1 MTVTDQFPAPDL
13 LQLAGKVAVVTGG
26 AEGIGEGIVD
36 LFVDTG
42 AKVVVADIN
51 GEGAERVAAG
61 VRQRGGVAH
70 SIAADIRT
78 SEGIAA
84 IVEAADLLGGADAL
98 VNNAGGDFSYISGRG
113 AAGVQSIF
121 DVERDYFDACVELNL
136 KATLFCCQAFARS
149 MIDHGHGGSIVNI
162 TSFQGVNASP
172 GYPVYGPVK
181 AAIAQLTRTLA
192 YELGRHGIRVNAVAP
207 TFIESPR
214 AADLPAH
221 RREAAA
227 RAMPVGRTGSA
238 RDLAM
243 MVVALSSPA
252 FGYYTGHHIAAD
264 GGLGLTTARLPILF
278 DLEPR

>member
-1 MTVTDQFPAPDL
+1 MVVPLPAPDL
-13 LQLAGKVAVVTGG
+13 LGLAGTVTVVTGG
-26 AEGIGEGIVD
+26 AQGIGEGIVE
-36 LFVDTG
+36 LFVDAG
-42 AKVVVADIN
+42 SSVVVADIN
-51 GEGAERVAAG
+51 GEGAERVAAS
-61 VRQRGGVAH
+61 VRDRGGVA
-70 SIAADIRT
+70 SSVEADIRT
-78 SEGIAA
+78 PDGITAMVA
-84 IVEAADLLGGADAL
+84 AADLMGGADAL

-121 DVERDYFDACVELNL
+121 DVDRDYFDACVDLNL
-136 KATLFCCQAFARS
+136 KATLFCCQAFARD
-149 MIDHGHGGSIVNI
+149 MIDRGRGGSIVNI
-162 TSFQGVNASP
+162 TSFQGTNASP

-243 MVVALSSPA
+243 MVLALSSPA

-264 GGLGLTTARLPILF
+264 GGLGLTTARVPILF
-278 DLEPR
+278 DLDPS

>member
-1 MTVTDQFPAPDL
+1 MVEQAPSPDL
-13 LQLAGKVAVVTGG
+13 LLLAGKVAVVTGG
-26 AEGIGEGIVD
+26 AQGIGEGIVEA
-36 LFVDTG
+36 FVDAG
-42 AKVVVADIN
+42 SSVVVADIN
-51 GEGAERVAAG
+51 GDGAERVAAAA
-61 VRQRGGVAH
+61 RDRGGVAK
-70 SIAADIRT
+70 AVEADIRT
-78 SEGIAA
+78 SHGIDAMVTAA
-84 IVEAADLLGGADAL
+84 ELLGGADAV

-121 DVERDYFDACVELNL
+121 DVDRTYFDACVELNL

-149 MIDHGHGGSIVNI
+149 MIEHGRGGSIVNI
-162 TSFQGVNASP
+162 TSFQGTNASP

-214 AADLPAH
+214 AAELPAH
-221 RREAAA
+221 RRVAAA
-227 RAMPVGRTGSA
+227 RAMPVGRTGTP

-243 MVVALSSPA
+243 MVLALSSPA

-278 DLEPR
+278 DLQPS

>member
-1 MTVTDQFPAPDL
+1 VAEQFPTPDL
-13 LQLAGKVAVVTGG
+13 LGLAGTVTVVTGG
-26 AEGIGEGIVD
+26 AQGIGEGIVS
-36 LFVDTG
+36 LFVDAG
-42 AKVVVADIN
+42 SSVVVADIN
-51 GEGAERVAAG
+51 GEGAERVAAAA
-61 VRQRGGVAH
+61 RERGGVA
-70 SIAADIRT
+70 SSVEADIRT
-78 SEGIAA
+78 PEGIMAMVA
-84 IVEAADLLGGADAL
+84 AADLMGGADAL

-113 AAGVQSIF
+113 AAGVQSLF
-121 DVERDYFDACVELNL
+121 DVDRDYFDACVELNL
-136 KATLFCCQAFARS
+136 KATFFCCQAFARN
-149 MIDHGHGGSIVNI
+149 MIDRGRGGSIVNI
-162 TSFQGVNASP
+162 TSFQGTNASP

-243 MVVALSSPA
+243 MVLALSSPA

-264 GGLGLTTARLPILF
+264 GGLGLTTARIPILF
-278 DLEPR
+278 DLDPS